1 MLDDTT
7 VEILK
12 DLTKFAP
19 NFLVIKN
26 KGGQTIPFAL
36 NQAQSYIHGRL
47 EAQLK
52 EMGRVRALILKGRQQ
67 GCSTF
72 IQARFF
78 HKVITKH
85 GQKAFILTHEAE
97 ATKNLFEMTKRYY
110 ETLPQGLCPEADRS
124 SAKELRFT
132 QFDSG
137 YSVGTA
143 GNKSVGRSQTIQL
156 FHGCLATG
164 TKIYEPIYGGIRNIE
179 QFEVG
184 DSVLTHN
191 GNIAP
196 ISYISTQD
204 KPCVSVVLRTLTK
217 FPLVATKE
225 HRFWT
230 KQGWKELGELNIG
243 DSIGYPVCEI
253 TDSNKTLFLPKAPIR
268 KHGGGR
274 QSSCKDVMNVDYNFG
289 RLVGLYLAEGH
300 VKLQATAPNYPCY
313 ISFSVHRNEVART
326 IEWLLPFSDYY
337 SSISVRDRKDCLTS
351 VVILYG
357 NRLAGFINELCGRT
371 TGKHLPWNWRIMG
384 KEFCRG
390 LLHAYISGDGS
401 SYDTDRRVRA
411 SSICNAITVS
421 LRDLAASLGYGWAS
435 IEYKEAGV
443 RHKRNEKERFTFS
456 LCGDG
461 ASRLAYE
468 IGKPTARIKRAKTK
482 SIKRNAANTTE
493 IWNGYAWLGIKSIDD
508 VGIKKVYDF
517 EVDHEDHSYCTIHA
531 ASHNSECA
539 YWPNAEEH
547 AAGVMEAVSNEHGTE
562 IILESTAN
570 GIGNFFHQTWQAAKT
585 GTSEYQAIFVPWYWQ
600 DEYRAF
606 NEGFV
611 CDEEE
616 QSLLDFYSHDGLTLN
631 HLAWRRMKLNSSSD
645 IDAAKERFYAEYP
658 MSAEEAFRNPIDNV
672 FINAKYVMRARKND
686 IDSESQL
693 IIGVDPAISDK
704 DKTAIIRRRGRKAYA
719 LETFRNHN
727 TMEIAGRVAQIIR
740 HEKPSKVYIDC
751 IGIGAGIVDR
761 LQEMGLSMVE
771 GINVGRTA
779 NNKERFANLRAEL
792 WSEMRDWLYQN
803 DMPVQ
808 IPDDDEL
815 HGALCSLGF
824 KYRSNEQLLIESKD
838 DIRAR
843 GMPSPDEA
851 DALSLTMFSNVCGL
865 DMLAPTIIIPRHE
878 HRSMFT

>member
-1 MLDDTT
+1 MIADSQLAT
-7 VEILK
+7 LK

-19 NFLVIKN
+19 AFLTIKN
-26 KGGQTIPFAL
+26 KAGRPIPFEL
-36 NQAQSYIHGRL
+36 NQAQLYAHGRL

-52 EMGRVRALILKGRQQ
+52 EMGRVRALVLKGRQQ
-67 GCSTF
+67 GLSTL

-78 HKVITKH
+78 HKVITVR

-110 ETLPQGLCPEADRS
+110 ETLPAGLCPEADRS

-156 FHGCLATG
+156 FHGCIAEG
-164 TKIYEPIYGGIRNIE
+164 TKVYEPIYGGIRNIE
-179 QFEVG
+179 QFKVG

-204 KPCVSVVLRTLTK
+204 KPCVSVILRTLTK
-217 FPLVATKE
+217 FPLIATKE

-230 KQGWKELGELNIG
+230 KTGWKELGDINVG
-243 DSIGYPVCEI
+243 DSIGYPICEI
-253 TDSNKTLFLPKAPIR
+253 TDTNNTLYLPKAPLR
-268 KHGGGR
+268 SHGGGR
-274 QSSCKDVMNVDYNFG
+274 QSACKDVMNVDYNFG

-300 VKLQATAPNYPCY
+300 IKLQSTAPYYPAY
-313 ISFSVHRNEVART
+313 ISFAVHRNEVART
-326 IEWLLPFSDYY
+326 VEWLLPFNDYY
-337 SSISVRDRKDCLTS
+337 SSISVRDRKDSLTS

-357 NRLAGFINELCGRT
+357 NRLASFINQLCGRT

-421 LRDLAASLGYGWAS
+421 LRDIAASLGYGWAS
-435 IEYKEAGV
+435 IEYKEAGK
-443 RHKRNEKERFTFS
+443 RRNRNEKEQYTFS

-468 IGKPTARIKRAKTK
+468 IGKPTVKIRNAKTK

-493 IWNGYAWLGIKSIDD
+493 IWNGYAWLRIKSIDD

-517 EVDHEDHSYCTIHA
+517 EVDHDDHSYCTIHA
-531 ASHNSECA
+531 ATHNSEVA
-539 YWPNAEEH
+539 YWPTAEEH
-547 AAGVMEAVSNEHGTE
+547 AKGVMEAVSNEPGTE

-570 GIGNFFHQTWQAAKT
+570 GIGNYFHQMWQSAKT
-585 GTSEYQAIFVPWYWQ
+585 GTSEYQAIFVPWYW
-600 DEYRAF
+600 EAGYTAKH
-606 NEGFV
+606 EGFRL
-611 CDEEE
+611 DEEE
-616 QSLLDFYSHDGLTLN
+616 QALLDFYSHDGLTID
-631 HLAWRRMKLNSSSD
+631 HLAWRRLKIHSSHD
-645 IDAAKERFYAEYP
+645 NDAAKERFYSEYP

-686 IDSESQL
+686 VQSDTAL

-704 DKTAIIRRRGRKAYA
+704 DKTAIIRRRGRQAYN

-727 TMEIAGRVAQIIR
+727 TMEIAGRIAAIIR
-740 HEKPSKVYIDC
+740 QEQPTKVYIDC
-751 IGIGAGIVDR
+751 IGVGAGVVDR
-761 LQEMGLSMVE
+761 LIEMGFSMVE

-803 DMPVQ
+803 ELPVQ

-838 DIRAR
+838 DLRAR
-843 GMPSPDEA
+843 CMPSPDEA
-851 DALSLTMFSNVCGL
+851 DALSLTFFAGVYNMDISY
-865 DMLAPTIIIPRHE
+865 APIIQNFHE
-878 HRSMFT
+878 KGMFT